1 MWITTPQDSTLQML
15 APIRREKSHGY
26 QPEGDVMKYSNLDL
40 GTIEAVFNKLGGI
53 AAAQAFLRDEVTVTK
68 PAKPNLLRFMST
80 ESVAAVP
87 SFKSADNFKVDTKKA
102 AVRIY
107 YLGDNFKKHF
117 GRKEEGA
124 SEAVEIK
131 IHKLLEGSLDAPI
144 ITELADKCEITLGQ
158 FFALL
163 SKQGKGGVG
172 PLLTNGYANIAY
184 IRDDEGILWAVYA
197 FWFSGHGGWQ
207 VEAYSVE
214 HPVRWYAGYQV
225 LSR

>member
-1 MWITTPQDSTLQML
+1 
-15 APIRREKSHGY
+15 
-26 QPEGDVMKYSNLDL
+26 MKYANLDL

-68 PAKPNLLRFMST
+68 PAKPSLLRLMST
-80 ESVAAVP
+80 ESVSATQ

-124 SEAVEIK
+124 SEAVDIK
-131 IHKLLEGSLDAPI
+131 VHKLLEGSLDAPV
-144 ITELADKCEITLGQ
+144 ITELADKCEIMLGQ

-163 SKQGKGGVG
+163 SKQGKGETG

-184 IRDDEGILWAVYA
+184 IRDDEGILWAVSAY
-197 FWFSGHGGWQ
+197 WYSDRGGWY
-207 VEAYSVE
+207 VVAYSVE
-214 HPVRWYAGYQV
+214 HPGRWIGGIQV